1 MLLSSWIDG
10 ADRCDRRCVRR
21 TDRADSEGCEVAP
34 WREEMAKAEATVE
47 ELVGMIERGEPRLPE
62 MQRPGPTPDAVMRR
76 DRG

>member
-1 MLLSSWIDG
+1 
-10 ADRCDRRCVRR
+10 
-21 TDRADSEGCEVAP
+21 
-34 WREEMAKAEATVE
+34 MAKAEATVE